1 MQCIGVSIE
10 KTGTSQKEYLNIF
23 MEVCECSLADV
34 ILCDRHI
41 MEMCQ
46 CNSYRRKTCHMFKEK
61 DRSVLEFVEAW
72 ELFTKMLEDIL
83 NGLVYLHD
91 KGFVHRDLKL
101 TNILVCTTCFFFF
114 FFFLQSNT
122 VKK

>member
-10 KTGTSQKEYLNIF
+10 KAGTSQKEYLNIF

-46 CNSYRRKTCHMFKEK
+46 CNFYRRKTCHMFKEK

-114 FFFLQSNT
+114 FFLQSNT

>member
-1 MQCIGVSIE
+1 
-10 KTGTSQKEYLNIF
+10 
-23 MEVCECSLADV
+23 MEVCDCSLADV

-46 CNSYRRKTCHMFKEK
+46 CNSNRRKTCHMFKEK
-61 DRSVLEFVEAW
+61 DRSVPEFVEAW

-101 TNILVCTTCFFFF
+101 TNILVCTTCSTS
-114 FFFLQSNT
+114 LQSNT
-122 VKK
+122 ACERNSFNR